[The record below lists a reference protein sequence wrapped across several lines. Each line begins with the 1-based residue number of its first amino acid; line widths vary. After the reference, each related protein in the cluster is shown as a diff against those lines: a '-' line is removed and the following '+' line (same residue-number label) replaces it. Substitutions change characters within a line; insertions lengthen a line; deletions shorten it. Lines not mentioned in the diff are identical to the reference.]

1 MEGEGSDLLEKVPKE
16 ALSTMD
22 QNLDGPAIPLSDV
35 ELLRGFKLNLEY
47 EGLHSICFRCGRVGH
62 KKEQCS
68 EIMVKKVVAAESEVG
83 TSMI

>member
-1 MEGEGSDLLEKVPKE
+1 
-16 ALSTMD
+16 MD
-22 QNLDGPAIPLSDV
+22 KPLKSYIYV
-35 ELLRGFKLNLEY
+35 RGFKLNLEY